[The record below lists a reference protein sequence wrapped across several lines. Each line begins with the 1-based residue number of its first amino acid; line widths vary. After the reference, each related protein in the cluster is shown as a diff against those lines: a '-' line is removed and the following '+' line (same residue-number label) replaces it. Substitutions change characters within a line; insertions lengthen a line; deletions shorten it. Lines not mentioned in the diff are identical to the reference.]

1 MANTA
6 LVQAKIEPEL
16 KIEVEKYLNDFG
28 LDISTAIRI
37 FFKKI
42 VQEQRIPFKIGKLRK
57 KEPSYIPNEEFA
69 KRLDKAIDDIEND
82 RDILHFNS
90 NDEAFTYLKGLMKK

>member
-6 LVQAKIEPEL
+6 LVQAKVEPEL
-16 KIEVEKYLNDFG
+16 KAEVEKYLNDFG

-42 VQEQRIPFKIGKLRK
+42 VQEEGMPFRIGKK
-57 KEPSYIPNEEFA
+57 SKPSIPNETFA
-69 KRLDKAIDDIEND
+69 KSLDEAMDDIEND
-82 RDILHFNS
+82 RDILHFGS
-90 NDEAFTYLKGLMKK
+90 SDDALAYLKRISK